1 MALSDIVD
9 ITITSDSVGVA
20 RTAFGTPLI
29 VSNTAAWVERVR
41 SYTDL
46 AGVLTDF
53 AADSPEALAATAIFS
68 QNPHPK
74 TIKIGRAE
82 LPATQ
87 VYKLTP
93 VVLNST
99 LYSFRVS
106 GEGVT
111 EKTCNFTSDATA
123 TDAEITAGIV
133 AALNATV
140 GKNFTAVATDT
151 NTTVTVTATA
161 AGDWFSIEQISPPSA
176 CKIEQTHVDPGIA
189 TDLDAVTLEDADWGI
204 LLTHFNSNAMVLA
217 AAAWVETQAKIY
229 VLDVNESDARAT
241 AAGNSDTLDA
251 IKTLARV
258 RTMGFYHHKP
268 DQFAAAAEVGRCSH
282 ADPGSITWFGK
293 TLSGISPT
301 TLTSTERA
309 RLVARNANFYT
320 TVAGVNI
327 TQMGTMAS
335 GEYVDVVRGDDW
347 VEDDMAKRIFAT
359 LAANDKIPYD
369 DDGVALIEND
379 MRATLTIAVQRKIY
393 ASFTI
398 SVPLVADIDV
408 SDKIARL
415 LPDMKFSAVRSGAVH
430 KVNVTGVVSL

>member
-9 ITITSDSVGVA
+9 ISITSDSVGVA

-29 VSNTAAWVERVR
+29 VSNTAAWAERVR

-46 AGVLTDF
+46 AGVLDDF
-53 AADSPEALAATAIFS
+53 AADSPEALTATAIFS

-74 TIKIGRAE
+74 TIKIGRAA

-93 VVLNST
+93 EELSST

-111 EKTCNFTSDATA
+111 EETVDFTSDSSGTL
-123 TDAEITAGIV
+123 AEITDGIV
-133 AALNATV
+133 TALNAVV
-140 GKNFTAVATDT
+140 GKNYTAAATDT
-151 NTTVTVTATA
+151 DTTVTVTASA
-161 AGDWFSIEQISPPSA
+161 AGEWFSIEQISPTSA
-176 CKIEQTHVDPGIA
+176 CQIEQTHVDPGVA
-189 TDLDAVTLEDADWGI
+189 TDLAAIALEDSDWGI
-204 LLTHFNSNAMVLA
+204 LLTNYNSNACVLA
-217 AAAWVETQAKIY
+217 AAAWVETESKIY
-229 VLDVNESDARAT
+229 VFDVNETDAIAT
-241 AAGNSDTLDA
+241 AAGNSDTLDDLA
-251 IKTLARV
+251 TLARA

-268 DQFAAAAEVGRCSH
+268 DQFTAAACVGRCSH

-293 TLSGISPT
+293 TLSGVSPT
-301 TLTSTERA
+301 TLTSTQRA

-327 TQMGTMAS
+327 TQMGTMAD
-335 GEYVDVVRGDDW
+335 GDYADVVRGDDW

-379 MRATLTIAVQRKIY
+379 MRATLTIAVQRQIY

-398 SVPLVADIDV
+398 TVPLVADIDAA
-408 SDKIARL
+408 DKLARL